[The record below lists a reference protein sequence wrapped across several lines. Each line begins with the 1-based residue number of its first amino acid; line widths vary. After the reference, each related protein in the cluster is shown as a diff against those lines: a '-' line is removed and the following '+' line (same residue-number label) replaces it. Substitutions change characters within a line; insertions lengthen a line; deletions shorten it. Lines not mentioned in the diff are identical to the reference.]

1 MKKIYLLVLLLVGL
15 KGFSATVYWDG
26 GGGNNLWATP
36 NNWVGDLVP
45 VAGDDVVLD
54 NLNGVVITY
63 TVTLPNTAVTVQSI
77 TITPGAGN
85 NITLTLPSTN
95 TLQPGLSF
103 SGPPNANVLVL
114 NDGGIF
120 RNSTGASNSS
130 PNAIGIST
138 SDTIRINN
146 GGKFVHNSARSHAYL
161 VDQLSTAIG
170 TEKGIFEF
178 DMPVA
183 GASAISLTG
192 RNYGTLLLSAIAIGA
207 AKTYNGGGASDLII
221 RGNLEIGNNVTF
233 SPTMTA
239 NIHIGGNLL
248 GTGNFNWSPS
258 STGTTNRSLFFDG
271 IINGTQIVSST
282 GTYTIG
288 ANFRNWVVNNGST
301 VSLQR
306 SITSFGSGD
315 SIQVQ
320 PNATLI
326 FSGEN
331 ALSGTGS
338 VFYNDTTST
347 LKIASVNGITASAA
361 AGHVQ
366 TSTRSFSKK
375 ANYYYNGNS
384 AQATGDGLPD
394 SVHKLFLQNPADIT
408 LSSQL
413 CVTQQ
418 LGLDSGHLYTTT
430 TNRLKLAVGAAI
442 SSVGANSYGETNVGN
457 LNSFISGPMGIE
469 TNSTATITIPVGR
482 VTAGVPQYAP
492 VKLTPVNGTLKVYTA
507 EYSDTGHVDKAN
519 FAPSLD
525 HVSLV
530 EYWDIGCTISTSPDG
545 DAYIGLS
552 WRPKSLV
559 GNNNPSDSAAAVASL
574 VVSHYFNDGVV
585 GTKWNMD
592 NGGSSTFTLS
602 PIGFTLNYGYITTD
616 VNVASFSPFTLG
628 TKSPFNLLPL
638 NLVSFSGTYHSGQVD
653 LTWLTRQERGVARY
667 ELEKST
673 DGSHFATIASMA
685 AANHTAQQTYR
696 GIDKNVQEGWNYY
709 RLKVIDNQQHSFYS
723 AAIKVW
729 VGSAPII
736 IGPNPANNFLKILA
750 PLSSNYNL
758 VLVNSTGQVVKRVTN
773 ALGPITVNI
782 ESLNQGMYFVYILPT
797 NRQAIVQRF
806 VKQ

>member
-1 MKKIYLLVLLLVGL
+1 MKKFYLLVLLLVGL
-15 KGFSATVYWDG
+15 KGFGATVYWDG
-26 GGGNNLWATP
+26 GGTDGLWATAG
-36 NNWVGDLVP
+36 NWVGDVLP

-54 NLNGVVITY
+54 NSLLGGTY

-85 NITLTLPSTN
+85 NITLTLPVTN
-95 TLQPGLSF
+95 TTSPGF
-103 SGPPNANVLVL
+103 ATTNDIVL
-114 NDGGIF
+114 NDGGVF
-120 RNSTGASNSS
+120 KNSS
-130 PNAIGIST
+130 GS
-138 SDTIRINN
+138 
-146 GGKFVHNSARSHAYL
+146 
-161 VDQLSTAIG
+161 STAPTITIG
-170 TEKGIFEF
+170 
-178 DMPVA
+178 
-183 GASAISLTG
+183 
-192 RNYGTLLLSAIAIGA
+192 NGTNDSMYI
-207 AKTYNGGGASDLII
+207 YNGGTYEHNNGRSSTLILDKISSALGTAFGIVHFNIPATGSATLSLQGRVFGSLIFSAGSAPSALTYSSASTTTPTPTVI
-221 RGNLEIGNNVTF
+221 RGNFTINTPAAFTTTMVGGLSFGGNFTHTGNFTYNP
-233 SPTMTA
+233 STTA
-239 NIHIGGNLL
+239 NPGTRSLYFNGSGITQVIS
-248 GTGNFNWSPS
+248 GTGNFTLGTNFIKMEIG
-258 STGTTNRSLFFDG
+258 TGA
-271 IINGTQIVSST
+271 V
-282 GTYTIG
+282 
-288 ANFRNWVVNNGST
+288 AN
-301 VSLQR
+301 LQR
-306 SITSFGSGD
+306 SIAAFGTGD
-315 SIQVQ
+315 SIVVQ

-375 ANYYYNGNS
+375 ANYYYNGSS

-457 LNSFISGPMGIE
+457 LSSFISGPMGIE
-469 TNSTATITIPVGR
+469 TNSTATLTIPVGR
-482 VTAGVPQYAP
+482 VTAGIPQYAP

-545 DAYIGLS
+545 DAYVGLS

-638 NLVSFSGTYHSGQVD
+638 NLVNFSGTYHSGQVD

-673 DGSHFATIASMA
+673 DGSYFATIASMA
-685 AANHTAQQTYR
+685 AANHTALQTYR
-696 GIDKNVQEGWNYY
+696 GIDKNPQEGWNYY
-709 RLKVIDNQQHSFYS
+709 RLKVIDNQQHSFYT

-729 VGSAPII
+729 VGSAPIT

-750 PLSSNYNL
+750 PISSNYNL
-758 VLVNSTGQVVKRVTN
+758 AIVNSTGQVVKRVTN
-773 ALGPITVNI
+773 ALGPITVDI
-782 ESLNQGMYFVYILPT
+782 KFLNQGMYFVYILPT

>member
-15 KGFSATVYWDG
+15 KGFGATVYWDG
-26 GGGNNLWATP
+26 GGGDNLWATAA
-36 NNWVGDLVP
+36 NWVGNVVP

-54 NLNGVVITY
+54 NLNGVTITY

-85 NITLTLPSTN
+85 NITLTLPVTN
-95 TLQPGLSF
+95 TTSPGFTTTNDIVLNNGGIFKNSSGSTTAPTITIGNGTNDSMYIYNGGTYEQNNVRSSTAILDKVSAAAGTEYGLIHFNIPSSGSATLSLQGRVFGSVMFSAGNAPSALTYSSASTTTPTPTVFRGNFTINTPAAFTTTMVGGLSF
-103 SGPPNANVLVL
+103 GGNFTHTGNFTYSPSTTANPGTRSLYFNGSGNTQVISGTANFTLGA
-114 NDGGIF
+114 NFIKMEI
-120 RNSTGASNSS
+120 STGA
-130 PNAIGIST
+130 
-138 SDTIRINN
+138 
-146 GGKFVHNSARSHAYL
+146 
-161 VDQLSTAIG
+161 
-170 TEKGIFEF
+170 
-178 DMPVA
+178 
-183 GASAISLTG
+183 
-192 RNYGTLLLSAIAIGA
+192 
-207 AKTYNGGGASDLII
+207 
-221 RGNLEIGNNVTF
+221 
-233 SPTMTA
+233 
-239 NIHIGGNLL
+239 
-248 GTGNFNWSPS
+248 
-258 STGTTNRSLFFDG
+258 
-271 IINGTQIVSST
+271 IV
-282 GTYTIG
+282 
-288 ANFRNWVVNNGST
+288 N
-301 VSLQR
+301 LQR
-306 SITSFGSGD
+306 SIAAFGTGD
-315 SIQVQ
+315 SVVVQ

-331 ALSGTGS
+331 AFSGTGS
-338 VFYNDTTST
+338 IFYNDTTST

-366 TSTRSFSKK
+366 TSTRNFSKK
-375 ANYYYNGNS
+375 ANYYYNGSS

-394 SVHKLFLQNPADIT
+394 SVRKLFLQNPADIT

-430 TNRLKLAVGAAI
+430 INRLKLAVGATI
-442 SSVGANSYGETNVGN
+442 SSQGTNSYGETNVGN
-457 LNSFISGPMGIE
+457 LSSFISGPMGIE

-519 FAPSLD
+519 FAASLD

-545 DAYIGLS
+545 DAYVGLS

-559 GNNNPSDSAAAVASL
+559 GNNNPADSAAAVASL

-585 GTKWNMD
+585 GTKWNID

-602 PIGFTLNYGYITTD
+602 PAGFTLNYGYITTD
-616 VNVASFSPFTLG
+616 MNVGSFSPFTLG

-638 NLVSFSGTYHSGQVD
+638 NLVNFSGTYRSGQVD
-653 LTWLTRQERGVARY
+653 LTWLTSQERGVARY

-673 DGSHFATIASMA
+673 DGSHFAKIASIA
-685 AANHTAQQTYR
+685 AANNTGRQTYT
-696 GIDKNVQEGWNYY
+696 GVDKNAQEGWNYY
-709 RLKVIDNQQHSFYS
+709 RLKVIDNQQYSFYS

-729 VGSAPII
+729 VGSTPIT

-750 PLSSNYNL
+750 PISSNYNL

-773 ALGPITVNI
+773 AQGPITVNI